1 MAIHRLLRE
10 ASFDPDEISQ
20 MTAAYEQALQ
30 ALKFNDRNDPIIEI
44 LAKKIIEVAR
54 SANMIQRRYAPRRFR
69 DWAGTNSSW

>member
-54 SANMIQRRYAPRRFR
+54 SGEHDPTQICAKAIQGLGW
-69 DWAGTNSSW
+69 DK